1 MIEPEKDEQDR
12 TDEERR
18 LEEAK
23 KATDIMA
30 TSLIAL
36 GSSAAMFWVIGLA
49 CNRWFIRPPIVLVL
63 LAAGVAC
70 LPLIAL
76 AAQRTFPEAAWAER
90 RFKDSARLSLVAV
103 LCSVLGLQAA
113 HVARHGWAHWNC
125 LAVGEEW
132 QERHPEIHG
141 TVVGFSCGAEACAR
155 VDALRHSAAR
165 MVVEFDVLPWYEPRY
180 QPDECRRA
188 ILNLKPGVW
197 LPLVGSRVSAAPD
210 VCHSF
215 QRQGAAAWHPIR

>member
-1 MIEPEKDEQDR
+1 MIEPEKDEQGR
-12 TDEERR
+12 TEEDRR

-23 KATDIMA
+23 QAADIMA

-103 LCSVLGLQAA
+103 FCSVLGLQAA

-125 LAVGEEW
+125 LAAGESW
-132 QERHPEIHG
+132 QAKHPEISG
-141 TVVGFSCGAEACAR
+141 TVVGFGCGNEECPRSQAMLHPAP
-155 VDALRHSAAR
+155 R
-165 MVVEFDVLPWYEPRY
+165 MSVEFDGLPWYEPRY

-188 ILNLKPGVW
+188 TIRLKPGAW
-197 LPLVGSRVSAAPD
+197 LPEPGSRVATVSD
-210 VCHSF
+210 ICLSY
-215 QRQGAAAWHPIR
+215 QLQGAAAWHPVR